1 MEFKQKFNL
10 RITLII
16 IRIFAT
22 MRPTFAE
29 INLSNL
35 VFNYQSIAKKVGQN
49 VLVMPVVK
57 ADAYGHGM
65 LKCVEALLRTN
76 PKPRYFGVALV
87 EEAIELKKKFPQTR
101 VLVFGKIYRDDFSKI
116 LKYGITP
123 TIYDFKT
130 LQDISDYAKK
140 NKTRISFHL
149 KVDTGMGRVGIQ
161 LSEVEEFVDFISKN
175 KSIYL
180 EGVYTHF
187 ATSDAAD
194 KSFANTQL
202 ERFIN
207 AIEIVKK
214 KIKNV
219 KYFHAAN
226 SGAIIDLPE
235 SYFNMVRPGISLYG
249 YYPSRETSESI
260 PLKPVM
266 TIKTKVAFLKWVEKG
281 TSISYGRTYFT
292 EKRTQ
297 IGTLPIGYADGYN
310 RLLSNKGKVIYKN
323 KLFNVVG
330 RVTMDQIMV
339 DFENEEVD
347 LNEDVIVLGSQ
358 ENVKFDADDISQII
372 NTIPYE
378 VCTSVSKRVRR
389 KYTY

>member
-1 MEFKQKFNL
+1 
-10 RITLII
+10 
-16 IRIFAT
+16 

-35 VFNYQSIAKKVGQN
+35 IFNYLSITKKVGQK
-49 VLVMPVVK
+49 VFVMPVVK

-65 LKCVEALLRTN
+65 LKCVEALLKTN
-76 PKPRYFGVALV
+76 PKPQYFGVALV

-101 VLVFGKIYRDDFSKI
+101 VLVFGKIYPDDFSKI

-130 LQDISDYAKK
+130 LQDISSYAKRNNTK
-140 NKTRISFHL
+140 VKFHL
-149 KVDTGMGRVGIQ
+149 KIDTGMGRVGIQ
-161 LSEVEEFVDFISKN
+161 LNEVEDFIDFISKT

-187 ATSDAAD
+187 ATSDTAN
-194 KSFANTQL
+194 KSFAKTQL
-202 ERFIN
+202 EKFNI
-207 AIEIVKK
+207 AIDIAKK
-214 KIKNV
+214 KIRNI

-266 TIKTKVAFLKWVEKG
+266 SIKTKVAFIKWVEKG

-292 EKRTQ
+292 KSRTQ

-323 KLFNVVG
+323 RLFDVVG

-339 DFENEEVD
+339 DFGNQEVN
-347 LNEDVIVLGSQ
+347 LEEDVIVLGSQ

-378 VCTSVSKRVRR
+378 VCTSISKRVRR
-389 KYTY
+389 KYI